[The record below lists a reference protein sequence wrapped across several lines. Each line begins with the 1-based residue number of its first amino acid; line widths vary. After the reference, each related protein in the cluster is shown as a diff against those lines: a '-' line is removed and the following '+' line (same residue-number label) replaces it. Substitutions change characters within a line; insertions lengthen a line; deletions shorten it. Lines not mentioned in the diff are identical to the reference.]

1 MKKHS
6 WPRSGGAVQRQTQ
19 GQGQRA
25 ARVAPPAPS
34 GPSALLN
41 NALAF
46 HRMGQLAQAE
56 QLYRQV
62 LQAQPGHF
70 DALHLLGIVHHQRGE
85 YQDAA
90 RRIEAAL
97 AINPNSAAASNNHGA
112 VLKELGRLAEA
123 IESYD
128 RAIALKPDYAEA
140 FNNRGLALV
149 ALKRFAEALASC
161 DRAAALRA
169 DFSEA
174 FNNRGMT
181 LAELG
186 RRGEAVQSYDRAI
199 ELKPDFAEAHNNR
212 AAALNGLQRFAEARA
227 DCETAIALKPDFA
240 EAFYNR
246 GNALHALRQFAAAV
260 ADYDRAIALKPAY
273 AEALAN
279 RGTALVE
286 LRQPE
291 LALASYTKA
300 VSLKPDLDYLK
311 GDRLHVKMHLCDW
324 ADFDADCADL
334 EAALANGMNTASPFP
349 LLATAARAETQLGC
363 ARRFIATRH
372 PGVEPRWRGERYVHE
387 RIRIAYVSADFR
399 DHPVSSLAAGLF
411 ETHDRSRFETYG
423 LSFGPDDPTE
433 MRSRLKAAFDRFV
446 DVQDRSDLA
455 AANILRE
462 LEVDIAIDL
471 MGLTANSR
479 PGIFAARPSPVQINY
494 LGYAGTTGA
503 DYIDYL
509 IADRSAIPPD
519 QRGCFS
525 EKVVYLPDSFQ
536 PNDAKRRISERTP
549 SRAEAGLPDHGFVFC
564 CFNNAFKITPD
575 LFDIW
580 MRLLGA
586 TEGSVL
592 WLSAGGSAR
601 DNLRREAQ
609 RRGVSPDRL
618 VFASKTPLMEDH
630 LARYRLADMFLDT
643 LHFNAHTTASDALWA
658 GLPVLTCAGATYAA
672 RVAGSLLHAVGLP
685 ELITCSLDAYEALAL
700 KLAREPALLAS
711 FRHRLARHRDTF
723 PLFDTV
729 RITRHLES
737 AYASMWER
745 QQRGEP
751 PESFA
756 VAPMGP
762 ARDNQAK
769 SG

>member
-1 MKKHS
+1 MKRHS
-6 WPRSGGAVQRQTQ
+6 RPGPPTQDQGRRARNFAPTGA
-19 GQGQRA
+19 G
-25 ARVAPPAPS
+25 

-41 NALAF
+41 QAVAC
-46 HRMGQLAQAE
+46 HRMGELAQAE
-56 QLYRQV
+56 QLYRQI
-62 LQAQPGHF
+62 LQAQPRHF
-70 DALHLLGIVHHQRGE
+70 DGLHLLGIVHHQRGE
-85 YQDAA
+85 YREAV
-90 RRIEAAL
+90 RRIGAAL
-97 AINPNSAAASNNHGA
+97 SINPSSPAASNNRGA
-112 VLKELGRLAEA
+112 ALKELGRHAEA
-123 IESYD
+123 LRDYD

-161 DRAAALRA
+161 DRAAALRP
-169 DFSEA
+169 DFPEA
-174 FNNRGMT
+174 FNNLGMA

-186 RRGEAVQSYDRAI
+186 RREEAVQSYDRAI

-212 AAALNGLQRFAEARA
+212 AAALNGLQRFGEARA
-227 DCETAIALKPDFA
+227 SCETAIALRPDFA

-246 GNALHALRQFAAAV
+246 GNALHALRQFAAAI
-260 ADYDRAIALKPAY
+260 ADYDRAIALTPAY

-291 LALASYTKA
+291 LALASYDRA
-300 VSLKPDLDYLK
+300 ILLKPDLDYLK

-334 EAALANGMNTASPFP
+334 EAALANGMNAASPFP
-349 LLATAARAETQLGC
+349 LLAISASAEAQLGC
-363 ARRFIATRH
+363 ARRFIAARH
-372 PGVEPRWRGERYVHE
+372 PGIEPQWRGERYVHE

-399 DHPVSSLAAGLF
+399 EHPVSSLAAGLF

-423 LSFGPDDPTE
+423 LSFGADDPGE

-446 DVQDRSDLA
+446 DVQDRSDLE
-455 AANILRE
+455 AANILRG

-479 PGIFAARPSPVQINY
+479 PGIFAARPSPVQVSY

-509 IADRSAIPPD
+509 VADRFAIPPD
-519 QRGCFS
+519 QHGCFS

-536 PNDAKRRISERTP
+536 ANDAKRRISEGTP

-575 LFDIW
+575 LFDVW
-580 MRLLGA
+580 MRLLAA

-609 RRGVSPDRL
+609 RRGVSPERL
-618 VFASKTPLMEDH
+618 VFASKTPRMEDH

-658 GLPVLTCAGATYAA
+658 GLPVLTCAGATYAG

-685 ELITCSLDAYEALAL
+685 ELVTGSLAAYEALAL
-700 KLAREPALLAS
+700 KLTRDPALLAS
-711 FRHRLARHRDTF
+711 FRQRLARDRDTC
-723 PLFDTV
+723 PLFDTT
-729 RITRHLES
+729 RFTRHLEA
-737 AYASMWER
+737 AYTAMWER
-745 QQRGEP
+745 QQRGEA

-756 VAPMGP
+756 VPTIGT
-762 ARDNQAK
+762 DQAK

>member
-1 MKKHS
+1 VVALNNLGCLLRTLGRSEEAERVLRRGLEVDGRHAALYDNLGNVLKDAGELDEAIDCFRKALDIDPGNAATHS
-6 WPRSGGAVQRQTQ
+6 NLAYTLSFQSLE
-19 GQGQRA
+19 
-25 ARVAPPAPS
+25 PAPI
-34 GPSALLN
+34 LDQCVRW
-41 NALAF
+41 NA
-46 HRMGQLAQAE
+46 
-56 QLYRQV
+56 
-62 LQAQPGHF
+62 
-70 DALHLLGIVHHQRGE
+70 
-85 YQDAA
+85 
-90 RRIEAAL
+90 
-97 AINPNSAAASNNHGA
+97 
-112 VLKELGRLAEA
+112 
-123 IESYD
+123 
-128 RAIALKPDYAEA
+128 
-140 FNNRGLALV
+140 
-149 ALKRFAEALASC
+149 RFAAPLFSPPDGHPREAPS
-161 DRAAALRA
+161 
-169 DFSEA
+169 
-174 FNNRGMT
+174 NR
-181 LAELG
+181 
-186 RRGEAVQSYDRAI
+186 R
-199 ELKPDFAEAHNNR
+199 LKI
-212 AAALNGLQRFAEARA
+212 G
-227 DCETAIALKPDFA
+227 
-240 EAFYNR
+240 
-246 GNALHALRQFAAAV
+246 
-260 ADYDRAIALKPAY
+260 
-273 AEALAN
+273 
-279 RGTALVE
+279 
-286 LRQPE
+286 
-291 LALASYTKA
+291 
-300 VSLKPDLDYLK
+300 
-311 GDRLHVKMHLCDW
+311 
-324 ADFDADCADL
+324 
-334 EAALANGMNTASPFP
+334 
-349 LLATAARAETQLGC
+349 
-363 ARRFIATRH
+363 
-372 PGVEPRWRGERYVHE
+372 
-387 RIRIAYVSADFR
+387 YVSADFR

-423 LSFGPDDPTE
+423 LSFGPDDPAE

-479 PGIFAARPSPVQINY
+479 LGIFAARPSPVQINY

-618 VFASKTPLMEDH
+618 IFAAKTPLMEDH

-658 GLPVLTCAGATYAA
+658 GLPVLTCAGATYAG

-762 ARDNQAK
+762 ARENQAK